1 VGVTVIVATFGSAE
15 WQRRAEA
22 VAVPSAVAQLP
33 DELIVEHGR
42 TLADARNDAARRARS
57 EWLCFLDADDQLEP
71 GYLAALRF
79 GFGDLR
85 APAVRY
91 VTPGEPEPEPV
102 TFEGR
107 DISTINP
114 CVIGTL
120 IRREMLLTAG
130 GFWQERAWED
140 WSLFRRC
147 WLLGASIEHHPA
159 AVYRATV
166 GAGRNST
173 VANRQQLHRDI
184 LTSHDQW
191 QKARAR

>member
-1 VGVTVIVATFGSAE
+1 MGVAIIVATFGADE
-15 WQRRAEA
+15 WQRRAAEI
-22 VAVPSAVAQLP
+22 AVPSAVAQCP
-33 DELIVEHGR
+33 DEVIVEHGR

-57 EWLCFLDADDQLEP
+57 EWLCYLDADDQLEP
-71 GYLAALRF
+71 GYLAALVA
-79 GFGDLR
+79 GSGDLR
-85 APAVRY
+85 APAVRF
-91 VTPGEPEPEPV
+91 VTPGEADPEPV
-102 TFEGR
+102 TFETR
-107 DISTINP
+107 DIAKINP

-120 IRREMLLTAG
+120 VRRSMLLPAG
-130 GFWQERAWED
+130 GFWNERAWED

-147 WLLGASIEHHPA
+147 WLLGATIEHHPA

-173 VANRQQLHRDI
+173 IVNRHQLYRDI

>member
-1 VGVTVIVATFGSAE
+1 MDVTIIVATFGADE
-15 WQRRAEA
+15 WQQRAAA
-22 VAVPSAVAQLP
+22 VAVPSAIAQAP
-33 DELIVEHGR
+33 PELIVEHGR
-42 TLADARNDAARRARS
+42 TLADARNTAARRARG
-57 EWLCFLDADDQLEP
+57 EWLCFLDADDELEP
-71 GYLAALRF
+71 DYLATLTA
-79 GFGDLR
+79 GSGDLR

-91 VTPGEPEPEPV
+91 VVPGEPEPAPV

-107 DISTINP
+107 NIARMNP
-114 CVIGTL
+114 CAIGTL
-120 IRREMLLTAG
+120 VRRSMLLTVG
-130 GFWQERAWED
+130 GFWPERAWED

-147 WLLGASIEHHPA
+147 WLLGATIEHHPA

-173 VANRQQLHRDI
+173 IANRQQLHRDI